1 MSDDFQPARINM
13 LPSML
18 IGLAMIM
25 GVAVFGTVALMMR
38 LGQAAAEELGPIP
51 IVMAGVGGMGLLASI
66 VMPGIIATAQIR
78 NLKDAGETLDTT
90 RLVEIY
96 QLRLIVRLA
105 LLEGG
110 AFANL
115 IGYMVEGN
123 PVSLYVAGALV
134 LIMVTQFPTPGRIE
148 DWVRHQLELLEL
160 ER

>member
-1 MSDDFQPARINM
+1 MNDEFQPERINIV
-13 LPSML
+13 PSM
-18 IGLAMIM
+18 IIMLALIM
-25 GVAVFGTVALMMR
+25 GVAIFGTVALMMR
-38 LGQAAAEELGPIP
+38 LGQAAPEELGPIP
-51 IVMAGVGGMGLLASI
+51 IVMVGVGVMGLMASI

-78 NLKDAGETLDTT
+78 NLKDAGKILHTN
-90 RLVEIY
+90 RLVEIF
-96 QLRLIVRLA
+96 QLRMLVRLG

-148 DWVRHQLELLEL
+148 DWVRHQQELLEL